1 VRGAAGLKANP
12 PDFHDRKVALDAGEL
27 FSNDPHGQVYGAT
40 HAFGSTCHR
49 KVPEWGPSRTALAG
63 RPLVYRLRWACW
75 IAWEIRNFRASGTG
89 SLHRLDT
96 TVRTRISNAYVSL
109 HVLHFAT
116 SA

>member
-1 VRGAAGLKANP
+1 MRL
-12 PDFHDRKVALDAGEL
+12 
-27 FSNDPHGQVYGAT
+27 
-40 HAFGSTCHR
+40 
-49 KVPEWGPSRTALAG
+49 VPLVVGKFRTETFRNRTG

-75 IAWEIRNFRASGTG
+75 IAWKILDFRASGTG